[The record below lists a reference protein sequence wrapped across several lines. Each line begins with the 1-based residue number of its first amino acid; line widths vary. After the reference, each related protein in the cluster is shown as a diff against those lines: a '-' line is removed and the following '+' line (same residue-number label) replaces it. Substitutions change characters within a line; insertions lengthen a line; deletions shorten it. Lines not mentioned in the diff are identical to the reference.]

1 MSKILIVGGLGYLG
15 IEVASQLESEQ
26 KEYSVLDNKM
36 MKGYSYPDFINVYE
50 QNYINCE
57 NSLLEDYDT
66 ILYCSDIDVE
76 SFYSSGEFN
85 GYIFNYTAK
94 VHEHVKKFPK
104 KNFYYVYSNTG
115 KEHGI
120 FLDDLFRVK
129 DDYKNFI
136 PVYCPVLYGIS
147 DRSRNDTLINNIISD
162 FMIYK
167 QYIIEVHP
175 FTIYEFE
182 SITNYARSL
191 VGLIVDGKEMFG
203 EYDRLPVLN
212 IASLIQWEFGPDCS
226 IGHDVEDLHVEITNS
241 TVQYEDADSLSA
253 EISRIIKA
261 IEKKMNLTFLTDSS
275 NNKKIIDSTITSKNF
290 TKRLVE

>member
-1 MSKILIVGGLGYLG
+1 
-15 IEVASQLESEQ
+15 
-26 KEYSVLDNKM
+26 
-36 MKGYSYPDFINVYE
+36 
-50 QNYINCE
+50 
-57 NSLLEDYDT
+57 
-66 ILYCSDIDVE
+66 VE

-104 KNFYYVYSNTG
+104 KKFYYVYSNTG
-115 KEHGI
+115 EEHDL
-120 FLDDLFRVK
+120 FLNDLFRIK
-129 DDYKNFI
+129 DDYKNFT

-147 DRSRNDTLINNIISD
+147 DRSRNDTLINSIISD

-191 VGLIVDGKEMFG
+191 VGLITNGKEMAEG
-203 EYDRLPVLN
+203 YDRLPILN
-212 IASLIQWEFGPDCS
+212 IASLIQWEFGPEYS
-226 IGHDVEDLHVEITNS
+226 IGHDIADLHTVITNS

-261 IEKKMNLTFLTDSS
+261 IEKKINLTFLTDSS
-275 NNKKIIDSTITSKNF
+275 NNKKIIDSTIVSKNF
-290 TKRLVE
+290 NKRLVE